1 MKEFLTKSVFA
12 PPSKPPE
19 TMQQSTL
26 RISLPAPNPAYMA
39 RMLHR
44 GESLPA
50 RGHEKQ
56 PEDTHSLTS
65 LDESSI
71 VMVKDESDSFTSNPL
86 GDLESVSPL
95 KVPPMMPASARPI
108 KPKRKNR
115 SRPRRKAKSNAAKEN
130 FDPNV
135 LRSSLSQIQRQQREV
150 AQPPYIRD

>member
-1 MKEFLTKSVFA
+1 
-12 PPSKPPE
+12 
-19 TMQQSTL
+19 
-26 RISLPAPNPAYMA
+26 
-39 RMLHR
+39 MLHR

-86 GDLESVSPL
+86 DDLQSVSPL
-95 KVPPMMPASARPI
+95 KLPPITASARSF

-115 SRPRRKAKSNAAKEN
+115 SRPRRKAKSNAGKEN

-135 LRSSLSQIQRQQREV
+135 LRSSLSQIQRQRELP
-150 AQPPYIRD
+150 QPPYIRD